1 MKTLGIVGGIAPGST
16 VDYYRLLVTEY
27 RDQRPDGSYPSIL
40 INSIDLKRLLDL
52 VGDNRLTELTDWLV
66 LEVERLARGGADFG
80 LLASNTP
87 HIVFEELSR
96 RAPIP
101 LLSIVEAARDAAVES
116 GLRTVGLLG
125 TRFTMQGRFYP
136 EVFAQRGIAVL
147 TPSPGDQ
154 TFVHERYRRELIPGE
169 FRPDTRQQ
177 FLEIIERLR
186 QDGAEGVLLAGTE
199 LPLLLRDAV
208 PDTARV
214 LDTTR
219 IHVSRAVAALL
230 A

>member
-16 VDYYRLLVTEY
+16 VDYYRLLIAAY
-27 RDQRPDGSYPSIL
+27 RDQRQDGSYPSIL

-52 VGDNRLTELTDWLV
+52 VGDNRLAELTDWLV
-66 LEVERLARGGADFG
+66 REIERLARGGAELG

-101 LLSIVEAARDAAVES
+101 LLSIVEAARDAATEL

-136 EVFAQRGIAVL
+136 EVFARRGIVVQ
-147 TPSPGDQ
+147 TPSPSDQ
-154 TFVHERYRRELIPGE
+154 TYVHERYMQELIPGE

-199 LPLLLRDAV
+199 LPLLLRDAGQG
-208 PDTARV
+208 PARL

-219 IHVSRAVAALL
+219 IHVNRAVAALL